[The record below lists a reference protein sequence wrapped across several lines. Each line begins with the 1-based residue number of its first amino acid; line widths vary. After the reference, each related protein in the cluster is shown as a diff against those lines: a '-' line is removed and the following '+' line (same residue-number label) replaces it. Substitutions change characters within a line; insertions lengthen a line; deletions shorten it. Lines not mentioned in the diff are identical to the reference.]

1 MYVTMSRAL
10 ATAGYTVLRF
20 DFSGIGDS
28 EPRCDGLRPL
38 EGCLA
43 DIKEA
48 LDWLATNSHASR
60 AVLVGMCSGADHAVL
75 YGHSDP
81 RVVALI
87 LMDPSVPATARYY
100 VYYVGQRLMQLR
112 SWINV
117 GMGRS
122 RTIRI
127 WAERALD
134 ALRPAQKAQ
143 DLSLWNRQLHA
154 RMEQAYQYSVDR
166 GVKMLAVFTGESTRQ
181 TYRDQMID
189 AFPNV
194 SFGRQLQ
201 LEFFQDSDHTFSS
214 SNSRSKLIR
223 LVLEWIKTAER

>member
-1 MYVTMSRAL
+1 
-10 ATAGYTVLRF
+10 
-20 DFSGIGDS
+20 
-28 EPRCDGLRPL
+28 
-38 EGCLA
+38 
-43 DIKEA
+43 
-48 LDWLATNSHASR
+48 
-60 AVLVGMCSGADHAVL
+60 MCSGADHAVL

-87 LMDPSVPATARYY
+87 LMDPSVPATTRYY

-127 WAERALD
+127 WAELALD

-154 RMEQAYQYSVDR
+154 RVEQAYQYSVDR